1 MRRGPR
7 GGLKRRG
14 RILAAALPGLLL
26 AACSDSA
33 PVMAS
38 GATVGSTE
46 ISAGMTELPAASC
59 ASGEN
64 LEGGRNYPV
73 TLPSR
78 VDGQP
83 FVFQVFEPDRI
94 DCAGKHALIVHQHGF
109 TGSRLKNPS
118 FSTNLETST
127 PVRFFTDAGYTV
139 LSLDQIGH
147 GDSAGASRTMDPD
160 FEVQNSILM
169 LDWAE
174 AQLDYLRYRDGNLL
188 LGSIGGSYGSLFQ
201 TMLYGY
207 DPQRRLDAM
216 VPEVAVYDAAT
227 VFAPNRVFSS
237 YYLPLLNLK
246 TVIDG
251 TRFDPFLDQLIQDG
265 TRRGTLSA
273 EQMAWLSARSPSFYC
288 ENFGQGAA
296 PGIQTPPN
304 AALPPVDV
312 LIAQSFPDTLT
323 NFNEAQ
329 KLYECFR
336 RFDGDVRLMTVQ
348 AGHQILRPVN
358 GNLPTLTDITSLP
371 TRSCA
376 DVDVAQATLAWFGEH
391 LLGQAPASDTLG
403 FEHMCYSLSG
413 CDSVFVD
420 AVAVGGERFAIPPT
434 AVGNGP
440 LGKRSVVVPLGHTAG
455 PTVLAGVPTI
465 DLTIEARA
473 GLPEC
478 TEADCEPVV
487 FVSVLANPPRRL
499 RDVISDQVT
508 PIRGFGR
515 HRIELAGLAG
525 RLPAGSQLQLR
536 FSPTSLDFPLSASR
550 NAGLRELTVSGEVAL
565 PLLGDLPNRQTGRGT
580 LLGFGQVLELP
591 GSCRIRTAP
600 RTRW

>member
-1 MRRGPR
+1 MSRGSS
-7 GGLKRRG
+7 GAVKRRG
-14 RILAAALPGLLL
+14 HILAAVLPGLLL

-33 PVMAS
+33 SVTAS
-38 GATVGSTE
+38 GAAVGASDVP
-46 ISAGMTELPAASC
+46 AGRAELPAASC
-59 ASGEN
+59 ARGNN
-64 LEGGRNYPV
+64 LAGGRIYAV

-83 FVFQVFEPDRI
+83 FVLQVFEPDRI
-94 DCAGKHALIVHQHGF
+94 DCDGKHALIVHQHGF
-109 TGSRLKNPS
+109 TGSRLKDPNV
-118 FSTNLETST
+118 STNLETST
-127 PVRFFTDAGYTV
+127 PVRFLTAEGYTV

-188 LGSIGGSYGSLFQ
+188 VGSIGGSYGSLFQ

-216 VPEVAVYDAAT
+216 VPEVAVYDAAS
-227 VFAPNRVFSS
+227 VFAPEGVFSS
-237 YYLPLLNLK
+237 FYLPLLNQK
-246 TVIDG
+246 ADFDG
-251 TRFDPFLDQLIQDG
+251 TRFAPFLDQLIQDG
-265 TRRGTLSA
+265 TRSGTLSA

-288 ENFGQGAA
+288 ENPGRGAA

-304 AALPPVDV
+304 TALPPVDV

-323 NFNEAQ
+323 NFNEAH
-329 KLYECFR
+329 KLHDCFR
-336 RFDGDVRLMTVQ
+336 RFGGDVRLMTVQ
-348 AGHQILRPVN
+348 AGHQILRSIN
-358 GNLPTLTDITSLP
+358 GNLPTLADITSLP

-376 DVDVAQATLAWFGEH
+376 DVDLAQATLAWFGEH
-391 LLGQAPASDTLG
+391 LLGRAPATDSLG
-403 FEHMCYSLSG
+403 FEHMCYSIAE

-420 AVAVGGERFAIPPT
+420 AVTIGGEPFVIPRT
-434 AVGNGP
+434 VVGNGP
-440 LGKRSVVVPLGHTAG
+440 LGNPDVVVPLGRTAG

-465 DLTIEARA
+465 DLTIEAPT

-478 TEADCEPVV
+478 SEAACEPVV
-487 FVSVLANPPRRL
+487 FVSVLADSPDGLP
-499 RDVISDQVT
+499 DVISDQVT

-525 RLPAGSQLQLR
+525 RLPGDSELQLR
-536 FSPTSLDFPLSASR
+536 FSPTSQDFPLSAS
-550 NAGLRELTVSGEVAL
+550 NAGLRELTVSGDVAL
-565 PLLGDLPNRQTGRGT
+565 PLLGDLPNRQTVRGT

-591 GSCRIRTAP
+591 GNCQPSPEPAIDDG
-600 RTRW
+600 